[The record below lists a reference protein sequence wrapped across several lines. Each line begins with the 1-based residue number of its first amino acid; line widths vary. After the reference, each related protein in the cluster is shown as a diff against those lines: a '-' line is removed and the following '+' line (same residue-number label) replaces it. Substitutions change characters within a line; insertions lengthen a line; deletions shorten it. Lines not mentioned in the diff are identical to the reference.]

1 MKKDLYNEIITIASE
16 HELAGILCA
25 AAYDLDVTPEEF
37 LKLAE
42 RVDTI
47 KEKCEEIGK

>member
-1 MKKDLYNEIITIASE
+1 MKKDFYDAMITLA
-16 HELAGILCA
+16 HEDELKGILHVA
-25 AAYDLDVTPEEF
+25 VFDSDIMPEEF